1 MITGNL
7 NRWKYID
14 VTYAISIVFKH
25 EPKVS
30 GYMNRVSKIFPDHK
44 RSFEWTLYC
53 YWDQTK
59 LIQFW
64 NVILDVHQSRYKNFI
79 KRIISVN
86 RASQALYD
94 QPLYD

>member
-14 VTYAISIVFKH
+14 VIYAISIVFKH